1 MSEVSNICL
10 SGNNSTQ
17 QATAQPSE
25 MCIQVFTSSLFGNIR
40 TAGTSDNPLFCLAD
54 VCRALGLQQKHV
66 IERLDKGTV
75 SNGPLSTAGG
85 IQQANFI
92 NEDGLYDVIL
102 DSRKPEARKFRK
114 WITSEVLPSIRKH
127 GAYATQITIES
138 IIANP
143 ESGIKLLQ
151 ALQKEQA
158 ERKRLAQEN
167 AEKQAL
173 IETKQATI
181 ALQEEEIKKAAPK
194 VEYYDKTLQSVNTLT
209 ITQIAK
215 SLGMQARTLNE
226 KLRECGVQFRQ
237 SGMWML
243 CAAFA
248 GLGLTCMRTSTFT
261 HNDNTTGT
269 RSYTVWTELGRRFIC
284 ALIDCGYN
292 VKEALKTIK

>member
-1 MSEVSNICL
+1 MTEIKIFENK
-10 SGNNSTQ
+10 
-17 QATAQPSE
+17 E
-25 MCIQVFTSSLFGNIR
+25 FGEIR
-40 TAGTSDNPLFCLAD
+40 TAGTADKPLFCLAD
-54 VCRALGLQQKHV
+54 VCRTLDLRQGDVRQRLEDGVVSTQPIIDNLG
-66 IERLDKGTV
+66 R
-75 SNGPLSTAGG
+75 
-85 IQQANFI
+85 IQQANFV

-209 ITQIAK
+209 TTQIAK
-215 SLGMQARTLNE
+215 SRGMQARTLNE
-226 KLRECGVQFRQ
+226 KLRDCGVQFRQ